1 MKKGEIYE
9 GKVVSIKEF
18 GAFIEFCNWLNDTQ
32 FPDLPN
38 KEPYVLNKLLEAAE
52 LLLSLLLGTKIDP
65 NINTH
70 SNTLHATR

>member
-1 MKKGEIYE
+1 MCANVLE
-9 GKVVSIKEF
+9 S
-18 GAFIEFCNWLNDTQ
+18 CNWLNDTQ